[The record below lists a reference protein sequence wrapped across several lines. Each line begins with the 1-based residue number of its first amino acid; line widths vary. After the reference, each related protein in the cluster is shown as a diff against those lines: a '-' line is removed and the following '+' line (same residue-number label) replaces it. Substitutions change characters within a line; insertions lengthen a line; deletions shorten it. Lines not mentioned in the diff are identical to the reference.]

1 MVSTVDGVG
10 QKLRA
15 QMSGP
20 GMLPSE
26 SHDLKACKKAS
37 NLRSISYEDLVLPRS
52 FRDFEA
58 GLELGSRLGLLA
70 GQGGCGV
77 HPIRWV
83 KVEFYPSSTMMS
95 RKQRKVPWKEVG

>member
-52 FRDFEA
+52 FRDFES
-58 GLELGSRLGLLA
+58 GLELGSRLGLQGPWVVHLA
-70 GQGGCGV
+70 L
-77 HPIRWV
+77 
-83 KVEFYPSSTMMS
+83 KVWTVS
-95 RKQRKVPWKEVG
+95 RQTEAPEPDT